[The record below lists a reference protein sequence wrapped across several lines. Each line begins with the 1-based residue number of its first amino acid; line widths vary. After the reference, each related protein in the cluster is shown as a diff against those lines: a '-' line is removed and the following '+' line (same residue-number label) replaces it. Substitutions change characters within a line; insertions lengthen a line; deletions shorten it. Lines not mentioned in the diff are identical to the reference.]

1 MAGWGKTETGKY
13 PDQLKDV
20 IVPIRNT
27 VQCEKEYRRLSN
39 TNNSRTFDLK
49 SFQISCI
56 KDLYQFFL
64 VIVISAMFTF

>member
-1 MAGWGKTETGKY
+1 MEKVHIQKFIDNQNCKVAGWGKTETGKY

-39 TNNSRTFDLK
+39 TNRSRTFDLK
-49 SFQISCI
+49 SFQIFM
-56 KDLYQFFL
+56 Y
-64 VIVISAMFTF
+64 

>member
-39 TNNSRTFDLK
+39 TNRSRTFDL
-49 SFQISCI
+49 QILSDFHVLRACI
-56 KDLYQFFL
+56 KLSLLRSFE
-64 VIVISAMFTF
+64 